1 MPPSIGL
8 RRDAGARRRTEQDTK
23 APEKETFCKIS
34 VSPVYLKAGMGT
46 ANFADNSSAVNVH
59 AWMPTVGLELGMLLL
74 NLVVWL
80 EAAARLAGAVHAV

>member
-1 MPPSIGL
+1 
-8 RRDAGARRRTEQDTK
+8 
-23 APEKETFCKIS
+23 
-34 VSPVYLKAGMGT
+34 MGT